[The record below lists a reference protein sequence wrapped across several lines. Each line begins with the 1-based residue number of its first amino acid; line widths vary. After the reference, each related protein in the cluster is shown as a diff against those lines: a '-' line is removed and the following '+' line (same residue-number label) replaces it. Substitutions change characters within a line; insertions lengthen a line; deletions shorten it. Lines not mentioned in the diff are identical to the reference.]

1 MVSQF
6 RTISLSRI
14 CEKLSLFPRRMG
26 ESLRVL
32 ASVVSLVMSLSRSV
46 VSGVTCTVV
55 CAGVGATWAGLAFAQ
70 DENATVAQ
78 PPAPKANAVSY
89 QMKPVTA
96 DISNSDAQRINADA
110 DQDNWRLHGR
120 TYDNQR
126 FSPLTEIN
134 ASNVKQLKPVALI
147 QTGVANSMEATP
159 IEIDGVLFVEAAG
172 NVVQAYDAVTGEE
185 LWSYTPVLE
194 FSSLCCGPQARGVAV
209 AYGKVYVA
217 QVDGHVVAL
226 DAKAGEGVWKTR

>member
-1 MVSQF
+1 MTKAWLRLLLLTSFCLALDGAAGNSAITSQD
-6 RTISLSRI
+6 RL
-14 CEKLSLFPRRMG
+14 
-26 ESLRVL
+26 
-32 ASVVSLVMSLSRSV
+32 LV
-46 VSGVTCTVV
+46 
-55 CAGVGATWAGLAFAQ
+55 A
-70 DENATVAQ
+70 
-78 PPAPKANAVSY
+78 
-89 QMKPVTA
+89 A
-96 DISNSDAQRINADA
+96 DR

-147 QTGVANSMEATP
+147 QTGVANSMESTP
-159 IEIDGVLFVEAAG
+159 IEIDGILFVEAAG

-209 AYGKVYVA
+209 AYGKGYVA
-217 QVDGHVVAL
+217 QGEGHLVAL
-226 DAKAGEGVWKTR
+226 DAKTGEGVWKTRHENILPQPYHLYTFTRAPQG

>member
-1 MVSQF
+1 MGPRSWLRSYRMV
-6 RTISLSRI
+6 
-14 CEKLSLFPRRMG
+14 CG
-26 ESLRVL
+26 VL
-32 ASVVSLVMSLSRSV
+32 GVALVS
-46 VSGVTCTVV
+46 
-55 CAGVGATWAGLAFAQ
+55 AGLALGQ
-70 DENATVAQ
+70 EDGTVAQ
-78 PPAPKANAVSY
+78 PPAAANKLSY
-89 QMKPVTA
+89 QMRPVTA
-96 DISNSDAQRINADA
+96 DLSNSDAQRINADA

-159 IEIDGVLFVEAAG
+159 IQINGVLFVEAAG

-194 FSSLCCGPQARGVAV
+194 FSSMCCGPQARGVAV
-209 AYGKVYVA
+209 GYGKVYVA

-226 DAKAGEGVWKTR
+226 DAKTGEVVWRT